1 VKLRKRDVAYA
12 LRRTGHAFI
21 RTRGIDTAA
30 GLTFFAAITLFPA
43 ALAVISALAIVDGS
57 RAVDF
62 VLRVVSEIANDDM
75 VETVRGP
82 LEQFTSLPEPGLAFL
97 VGLGLA
103 LWTGSAYTTAFGRAM
118 NTLYGVQEGRRI
130 WKFRGLMLAV
140 TLIETFG
147 LALALL
153 LLLGTPRVAGA
164 IGRVTGIGE
173 PWVTVWNV
181 ARWPVLLV
189 LAAALIA
196 LLYYW
201 APTVERQTRPWFS
214 PGAALA
220 IVGWAIGTGLFW
232 LYVSGFAHY
241 GELYGWVGGALV
253 LLLWLYGSNLVL
265 VLGAGLDAE
274 LIRVRQLRAGIE
286 SESVIRVPMRDTA
299 RNLILARSLA
309 QDEADGRAIRE
320 EAILAGIEEKAH
332 EEAAQ
337 GDEAPEPPADRP
349 ARGRRVAP

>member
-1 VKLRKRDVAYA
+1 MTRLRRSDVVYA
-12 LRRTGHAFI
+12 LRRTGHSFI

-30 GLTFFAAITLFPA
+30 SLTFFSAITLFPA
-43 ALAVISALAIVDGS
+43 ALAVISALAILDGS

-62 VLRVVSEIANDDM
+62 VLRVIGEVANDDM
-75 VETVRGP
+75 VDAVRGP

-97 VGLGLA
+97 AGLGLA
-103 LWTGSAYTTAFGRAM
+103 LWTGSAYSTAFGRAV

-140 TLIETFG
+140 TLLQTCGIAI
-147 LALALL
+147 ALVLL
-153 LLLGTPRVAGA
+153 LCTPRVAEA
-164 IGRVTGIGE
+164 VGRVAGVGE
-173 PWVTVWNV
+173 PWITAWNV
-181 ARWPVLLV
+181 GRWPLLTVLS
-189 LAAALIA
+189 AALIA

-201 APTVERQTRPWFS
+201 TPTVDRQTRPWFS
-214 PGAALA
+214 PGATLAL
-220 IVGWAIGTGLFW
+220 IGWAVGTGGFW

-274 LIRVRQLRAGIE
+274 LIRVRQLRSGIE
-286 SESVIRVPMRDTA
+286 SEVTIRVPMRDTA

-309 QDEADGRAIRE
+309 GDEADGRAIRE
-320 EAILAGIEEKAH
+320 EALRSGPDA
-332 EEAAQ
+332 
-337 GDEAPEPPADRP
+337 EPSTGSELPGSGAVP
-349 ARGRRVAP
+349 GRSVST